1 MLLPASRFNPLTIGF
16 KIRWHR
22 SVTAH
27 YSPFKHKNVKLKK
40 TLFTAGSTKIAGS
53 SETIYAIEWT
63 IEGKAHK
70 RKNAAIVLKGF
81 FN

>member
-1 MLLPASRFNPLTIGF
+1 
-16 KIRWHR
+16 
-22 SVTAH
+22 
-27 YSPFKHKNVKLKK
+27 VKLKK